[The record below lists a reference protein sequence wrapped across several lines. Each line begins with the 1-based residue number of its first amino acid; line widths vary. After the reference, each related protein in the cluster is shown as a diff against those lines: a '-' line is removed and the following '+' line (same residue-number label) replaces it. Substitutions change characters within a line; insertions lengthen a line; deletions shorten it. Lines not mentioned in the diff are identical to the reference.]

1 LINQLT
7 PAIKAFTD
15 ANNGTSPTEIAQLK
29 PYLQTAA
36 QKEAAERL
44 DRMGGYLDTSPK
56 WPKTRGAIEE

>member
-1 LINQLT
+1 MINQLT

-44 DRMGGYLDTSPK
+44 DRMGGYLDTSP
-56 WPKTRGAIEE
+56 